1 VGKAALDDLRTIL
14 AYAAPTSAHG
24 RLAIDPSLARGLSY
38 YTGAIVEVAVSDLAG
53 SLGGGGRYDNL
64 VGMFSNQSVPA
75 AGFSLGLERIIVVMT
90 ERGMFPAE
98 LDNDAAPADVMV
110 TVWNAEKIGDAL
122 ALARDL
128 RAADLPGGRRLR
140 VDVYPEADKI
150 GKQFKYAGDRK
161 IPHVVVAGDDELAQ
175 GTVTIKNMRTG
186 EQKTVRREAAAT
198 ALLES

>member
-1 VGKAALDDLRTIL
+1 
-14 AYAAPTSAHG
+14 
-24 RLAIDPSLARGLSY
+24 
-38 YTGAIVEVAVSDLAG
+38 
-53 SLGGGGRYDNL
+53 
-64 VGMFSNQSVPA
+64 
-75 AGFSLGLERIIVVMT
+75 
-90 ERGMFPAE
+90 
-98 LDNDAAPADVMV
+98 MV

-128 RAADLPGGRRLR
+128 RAAELSGRRRLR

-161 IPHVVVAGDDELAQ
+161 IPYVVVAGDDELAQ

-186 EQKTVRREAAAT
+186 EQKTVRRESVAT